1 MLRPLPVEFYAR
13 DTVLVARELL
23 GTLLVHVTD
32 EGTTIGKI
40 VETEAYLQGDPA
52 CHAARGMTPR
62 NSVMFGPPGRAYV
75 YFTYGMHYCFNAVT
89 AAEGVGE
96 AVLIRAVEP
105 LEGLDLMRKRRGRDR
120 LHELC
125 AGPARLVQAF
135 GITGEHNRADLT
147 RGPLFIAPAP
157 EPPPEIHVTT
167 RIGIKEGA
175 DLPLRFYIK
184 GNKFISKK

>member
-1 MLRPLPVEFYAR
+1 MLLPLPVEFYAR
-13 DTVLVARELL
+13 DTTLVARELL
-23 GTLLVHVTD
+23 GTLLVHVTA

-105 LEGLDLMRKRRGRDR
+105 LKGLDLMRKRRGRER
-120 LHELC
+120 LNELC

-135 GITGEHNRADLT
+135 GITKEHNKADLT

-157 EPPPEIHVTT
+157 EPPPEIYVTT

-175 DLPLRFYIK
+175 DLPLRFYSK

>member
-1 MLRPLPVEFYAR
+1 MYQPLPVAFYAR

-23 GTLLVHVTD
+23 GTLLVHIND
-32 EGTTIGKI
+32 EGITVGKI

-75 YFTYGMHYCFNAVT
+75 YFTYGMHYCFNVVT
-89 AAEGVGE
+89 AAAGIGE

-105 LEGLDLMRKRRGRDR
+105 LAGLHLMKKRRGRER
-120 LHELC
+120 LTELC

-135 GITGEHNRADLT
+135 GITKEHNKADLT
-147 RGPLFIAPAP
+147 NGPLFIAAAA
-157 EPPPEIHVTT
+157 EPPPQIHVTT

>member
-1 MLRPLPVEFYAR
+1 MQPLPVEFYDR
-13 DTVLVARELL
+13 DTTLVARELL

-52 CHAARGMTPR
+52 CHAAKRMTPR

-105 LEGLDLMRKRRGRDR
+105 LEGLDLMRQRRGRER
-120 LHELC
+120 VQELC
-125 AGPARLVQAF
+125 SGPARLVQAF
-135 GITGEHNRADLT
+135 GINKEHNKADLVS
-147 RGPLFIAPAP
+147 GSLFITSST
-157 EPPPEIHVTT
+157 ETPPDIFTTT
-167 RIGIKEGA
+167 RIGIKEGK

-184 GNKFISKK
+184 GNKYISKK

>member
-1 MLRPLPVEFYAR
+1 MQPLPAEFYAR
-13 DTVLVARELL
+13 DTVEVAKNLL
-23 GTLLVHVTD
+23 GKLLVHITE
-32 EGTTIGKI
+32 EGTTFGKI
-40 VETEAYLQGDPA
+40 VETEAYLRDDPA
-52 CHAARGMTPR
+52 CHASRGMTPR

-89 AAEGVGE
+89 ATEGVGE

-105 LEGLDLMRKRRGRDR
+105 LEGLELMRKRRGRNR

-135 GITGEHNRADLT
+135 GITKEHNKADLT
-147 RGPLFIAPAP
+147 TGPLFITSGD
-157 EPPPEIHVTT
+157 EEPPEIYITT

-175 DLPLRFYIK
+175 ELPLRFYIK

>member
-1 MLRPLPVEFYAR
+1 MLRPLPVEFYNR
-13 DTVLVARELL
+13 DTTQVAKELL
-23 GTLLVHVTD
+23 GTLLVHNSP
-32 EGTTIGKI
+32 EGLTLGKI

-52 CHAARGMTPR
+52 CHAARGVTPR

-89 AAEGVGE
+89 APEGVGE

-105 LEGLDLMRKRRGRDR
+105 LEGLDLMRRRRGRER

-135 GITGEHNRADLT
+135 GITKEHNKADLT
-147 RGPLFIAPAP
+147 KGALFIAPSQ
-157 EPPPEIHVTT
+157 EPPPEIYTTT

-175 DLPLRFYIK
+175 ELPLRFYIK

>member
-1 MLRPLPVEFYAR
+1 MQPLPVEFYAR
-13 DTVLVARELL
+13 DTTLVARELL
-23 GTLLVHVTD
+23 GTFLVHITN
-32 EGTTIGKI
+32 EGTTVGKI
-40 VETEAYLQGDPA
+40 VETEAYLRDDPA
-52 CHAARGMTPR
+52 CHASRGMTPR
-62 NSVMFGPPGRAYV
+62 NSVMFGPPGIAYV
-75 YFTYGMHYCFNAVT
+75 YFTYGMHYCFNVVT
-89 AAEGVGE
+89 ATEGIGE

-105 LEGLDLMRKRRGRDR
+105 LEGLDLMRNRRGRDR

-135 GITGEHNRADLT
+135 GITKEHNKAALT
-147 RGPLFIAPAP
+147 KGNLFIAPASDH
-157 EPPPEIHVTT
+157 PPDIYITT

>member
-1 MLRPLPVEFYAR
+1 MEPLPVEFYAR
-13 DTVLVARELL
+13 DTVTVARELL
-23 GTLLVHVTD
+23 GTLLVHITA
-32 EGTTIGKI
+32 EGTTVGKI

-75 YFTYGMHYCFNAVT
+75 YFTYGMHYCFNVVT

-105 LEGLDLMRKRRGRDR
+105 LVGIDLMRQRRGRER

-135 GITGEHNRADLT
+135 GITKEHNKTDLT

-157 EPPPEIHVTT
+157 DEPPEIFTTT

>member
-1 MLRPLPVEFYAR
+1 MLKPLPLEFYDR
-13 DTVLVARELL
+13 DTTQVAKELL
-23 GTLLVHVTD
+23 GTLLVHNSP
-32 EGTTIGKI
+32 EGITMGKI

-89 AAEGVGE
+89 ASEGVGE

-105 LEGLDLMRKRRGRDR
+105 LEGLELMRQRRGRDR

-135 GITGEHNRADLT
+135 GITKEHNKADLT
-147 RGPLFIAPAP
+147 KGALFIAPSQEPAP
-157 EPPPEIHVTT
+157 EIFITT

-175 DLPLRFYIK
+175 ELPLRFYIP